1 MENQKSNRKPFT
13 ELYLIKNQIEGIMY
27 VLDSYINADK
37 NHKCGQFAE
46 RMKQKILNHS
56 RTFISNKEEMASLL
70 MYETDMV
77 IMVKLFSTY
86 ISAVQEMPKDFFA
99 EVVEAQRAR
108 AIESLNH

>member
-1 MENQKSNRKPFT
+1 
-13 ELYLIKNQIEGIMY
+13 
-27 VLDSYINADK
+27 
-37 NHKCGQFAE
+37 
-46 RMKQKILNHS
+46 
-56 RTFISNKEEMASLL
+56 MASLL